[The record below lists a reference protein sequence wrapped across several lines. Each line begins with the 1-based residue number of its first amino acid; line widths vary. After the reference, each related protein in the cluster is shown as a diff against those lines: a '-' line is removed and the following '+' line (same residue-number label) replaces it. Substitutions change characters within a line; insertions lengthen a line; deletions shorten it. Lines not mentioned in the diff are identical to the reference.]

1 MSSLCQG
8 CISLVLDYS
17 DRVGT
22 QLNDVEGFEDSEGGM
37 LG

>member
-22 QLNDVEGFEDSEGGM
+22 QLNDVEGV
-37 LG
+37 